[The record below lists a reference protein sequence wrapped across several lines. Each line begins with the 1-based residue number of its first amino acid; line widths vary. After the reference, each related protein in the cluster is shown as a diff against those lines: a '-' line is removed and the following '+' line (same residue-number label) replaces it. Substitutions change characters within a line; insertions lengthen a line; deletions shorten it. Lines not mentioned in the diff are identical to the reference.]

1 MAHCQMRFAVI
12 ASALVLLLG
21 AAACTACAS
30 PTAAEANPQAL
41 AAFTTA
47 YEQGQ
52 QIADSSRAAVERAM
66 QMLPPP
72 LGVSRDGAGFVPVRP
87 RRCGADPASCR
98 RHAAVSRRSEIQRG
112 RDDGKPGPVKG
123 GKEGSALRIAWT

>member
-21 AAACTACAS
+21 AAACTAYAS
-30 PTAAEANPQAL
+30 PTAAEVNPQAL

-52 QIADSSRAAVERAM
+52 QIADSSGAAVERAM

-98 RHAAVSRRSEIQRG
+98 RHAAVSQRSEIQRG

>member
-21 AAACTACAS
+21 AAACTAYAS
-30 PTAAEANPQAL
+30 PTAAEVNPQAL

-52 QIADSSRAAVERAM
+52 QIADSSRAAVERAI

-87 RRCGADPASCR
+87 PSMWCGSSELPTSCSSFL
-98 RHAAVSRRSEIQRG
+98 AV
-112 RDDGKPGPVKG
+112 RDSTWP
-123 GKEGSALRIAWT
+123 R

>member
-52 QIADSSRAAVERAM
+52 QIADSSRAAAERAM
-66 QMLPPP
+66 QMLPSP
-72 LGVSRDGAGFVPVRP
+72 LGVSRDGARFVPVRP
-87 RRCGADPASCR
+87 RRCGADPVSCR

>member
-52 QIADSSRAAVERAM
+52 QIADSSRAAAERAM
-66 QMLPPP
+66 QMLPSP
-72 LGVSRDGAGFVPVRP
+72 LGVSRLA
-87 RRCGADPASCR
+87 
-98 RHAAVSRRSEIQRG
+98 AAVMALDSY
-112 RDDGKPGPVKG
+112 PFGPVDVVRIRRAADVMRQFLG
-123 GKEGSALRIAWT
+123 GPRFNVAEMTANPAR

>member
-21 AAACTACAS
+21 AAACTAYAS

-72 LGVSRDGAGFVPVRP
+72 LGGAVMALGFVPVWP
-87 RRCGADPASCR
+87 RRCGADPVSCR
-98 RHAAVSRRSEIQRG
+98 RHAAVSRQSEIQRG

>member
-30 PTAAEANPQAL
+30 PTAAEANPQAP

-47 YEQGQ
+47 YERGQ
-52 QIADSSRAAVERAM
+52 QIADSSRAPAERAM
-66 QMLPPP
+66 QTLPP
-72 LGVSRDGAGFVPVRP
+72 LGVSRLV
-87 RRCGADPASCR
+87 
-98 RHAAVSRRSEIQRG
+98 AAVTALDSYPFGPVDVVRIQRVADVMQQFLG
-112 RDDGKPGPVKG
+112 GPRFNVA
-123 GKEGSALRIAWT
+123 EMTANPAR

>member
-41 AAFTTA
+41 GVEAYYLPSPKMSSFCAYLTALLHISDPICWLMSINPRLVASAFTA
-47 YEQGQ
+47 
-52 QIADSSRAAVERAM
+52 SS
-66 QMLPPP
+66 
-72 LGVSRDGAGFVPVRP
+72 
-87 RRCGADPASCR
+87 
-98 RHAAVSRRSEIQRG
+98 
-112 RDDGKPGPVKG
+112 K
-123 GKEGSALRIAWT
+123 

>member
-52 QIADSSRAAVERAM
+52 QIADISRAAVERAM
-66 QMLPPP
+66 QMPPPP
-72 LGVSRDGAGFVPVRP
+72 LGVSRLVAAVMALDSYPFGP

-98 RHAAVSRRSEIQRG
+98 RHAAVSRWSEIQRG
-112 RDDGKPGPVKG
+112 RDDGNP
-123 GKEGSALRIAWT
+123 AR

>member
-72 LGVSRDGAGFVPVRP
+72 LGVSRLV
-87 RRCGADPASCR
+87 
-98 RHAAVSRRSEIQRG
+98 AAVMALDSYPFGPVDVVRIQRVADVMQQFLG
-112 RDDGKPGPVKG
+112 GPRFNVA
-123 GKEGSALRIAWT
+123 EMTANPAR